1 VRQGVARRRKDDWSA
16 LRWAPLTDEKQTV
29 HRSDLEDAKRC
40 VQAWM
45 SAFTETGYVLYTLA
59 FQPTYTRVTFYSA
72 YIIHGAQERGVA
84 ALLAQ
89 IIFSSFM

>member
-1 VRQGVARRRKDDWSA
+1 
-16 LRWAPLTDEKQTV
+16 
-29 HRSDLEDAKRC
+29 
-40 VQAWM
+40 M